1 MTTQKQQAP
10 QTGEQAVAK
19 QEPSQSQRFMEK
31 VVSEF
36 GSSVGEVALTNF
48 QKRLA
53 QNYFVALD
61 AVLKTTEEK
70 RIKKPEKYRD
80 SLPVVW
86 ANVNLDKLSR
96 DVVAYAR
103 IGFDPAQPNH
113 INLIPFKNNNT
124 NKYDIGFIEGYRGLE
139 LKSVKYGLDVPDH
152 VTVEL
157 VYSNDFFMPIKKD
170 ANHPHESYEFEIKN
184 PFDRGNILG
193 GFYFHSYTKTP
204 EKNKLV
210 MMTLK
215 DIEKRKPDKA
225 SPEFWGGEK
234 DKWEWDEQ
242 AKKNVKN
249 GTEKVEGWHEKMC
262 WKTVYRAA
270 HSDITIDSQ
279 KIDDDYLR
287 LKQMESDFAE
297 AEVTQEIRENANR
310 NIIDVTPTSANYV
323 NEESQQQGDPEPE
336 PAQQQRSMDFG
347 DGGTGGVGPESW

>member
-1 MTTQKQQAP
+1 MTNPNQQAL
-10 QTGEQAVAK
+10 EK
-19 QEPSQSQRFMEK
+19 KEPTQSERFMSK

-61 AVLKTTEEK
+61 SVLRTTEEK
-70 RIKKPEKYRD
+70 RLKKSERYRD
-80 SLPVVW
+80 PLPVIW
-86 ANVNLDKLSR
+86 SNVNMDKLAR

-103 IGFDPAQPNH
+103 IGFDPSQPNH

-124 NKYDIGFIEGYRGLE
+124 GKYDIGFIEGYRGLE
-139 LKSVKYGLDVPDH
+139 LKSVKYGLDVPDF

-157 VYSNDFFMPIKKD
+157 VYSNDYFAPIKRD
-170 ANHPHESYEFEIKN
+170 ANHPYESYEFEIKN
-184 PFDRGNILG
+184 PFDRGTILG

-210 MMTLK
+210 MMTIK
-215 DIEKRKPDKA
+215 EIEKRKPDHA

-234 DKWEWDEQ
+234 DKWVWDEK
-242 AKKNVKN
+242 AKKNVKQ
-249 GTEKVEGWHEKMC
+249 GTETVEGWYDKMC

-297 AEVTQEIRENANR
+297 AEVEREIGANANGK
-310 NIIDVTPTSANYV
+310 IIDVTPPAGADPDPKI
-323 NEESQQQGDPEPE
+323 EEPSSQGE
-336 PAQQQRSMDFG
+336 MDFEINPN
-347 DGGTGGVGPESW
+347 DIPPTGGTEGPDF

>member
-1 MTTQKQQAP
+1 MTDQNQQAV
-10 QTGEQAVAK
+10 TK
-19 QEPSQSQRFMEK
+19 KEPTQSERFMTK
-31 VVSEF
+31 VIAEF

-53 QNYFVALD
+53 QNYFIALD
-61 AVLKTTEEK
+61 SVLKATEEK
-70 RIKKPEKYRD
+70 RLKKSDKYRD
-80 SLPVVW
+80 PVPVTW
-86 ANVNLDKLSR
+86 ANVNMDKLSR

-124 NKYDIGFIEGYRGLE
+124 GKYDIVFIEGYRGLE
-139 LKSVKYGLDVPDH
+139 LKSVKYGLDVPDY

-157 VYSNDFFMPIKKD
+157 VYSNDYFAPIKKD
-170 ANHPHESYEFEIKN
+170 ANHPYESYEFEIKN
-184 PFDRGNILG
+184 PFDRGTILG

-215 DIEKRKPDKA
+215 EIEKRKPDHA

-234 DKWEWDEQ
+234 DKWENG
-242 AKKNVKN
+242 KKVGKE
-249 GTEKVEGWHEKMC
+249 TVDGWYDKMC

-279 KIDDDYLR
+279 KIDDDFLR

-297 AEVTQEIRENANR
+297 AEVKREIGANANKDV
-310 NIIDVTPTSANYV
+310 IDITPPSGGMDDEDEAPPHQEQ
-323 NEESQQQGDPEPE
+323 NEVPQE
-336 PAQQQRSMDFG
+336 MDFEDFTG
-347 DGGTGGVGPESW
+347 DVPPMEKADTSPDSW

>member
-1 MTTQKQQAP
+1 MSSENQK
-10 QTGEQAVAK
+10 AVTK
-19 QEPSQSQRFMEK
+19 QEPTQSERFMTK
-31 VVSEF
+31 VISEF

-53 QNYFVALD
+53 QNYFIALD
-61 AVLKTTEEK
+61 SVLKTTEEK
-70 RIKKPEKYRD
+70 RLKKSEDYRD
-80 SLPVVW
+80 PVPVTW
-86 ANVNLDKLSR
+86 TNVNMDKLSR

-103 IGFDPAQPNH
+103 IGFDPSQPNH
-113 INLIPFKNNNT
+113 INLIPYKNNNT
-124 NKYDIGFIEGYRGLE
+124 GKYDIVFIEGYRGLE

-157 VYSNDFFMPIKKD
+157 VYSNDYFAPIKKD

-184 PFDRGNILG
+184 PFDRGAILG

-215 DIEKRKPDKA
+215 EIEKRKPDHA
-225 SPEFWGGEK
+225 SAEFWGGER
-234 DKWEWDEQ
+234 DKWEWDPK
-242 AKKNVKN
+242 AKKNVKK
-249 GTEKVEGWHEKMC
+249 GKEKVDGWFEKMC

-297 AEVTQEIRENANR
+297 AEVNEEIRANANKDIIDITPPSDGPTQEENSSRKDQAEPQEMTFDDFTG
-310 NIIDVTPTSANYV
+310 DVPPMESADTSP
-323 NEESQQQGDPEPE
+323 D
-336 PAQQQRSMDFG
+336 
-347 DGGTGGVGPESW
+347 SW

>member
-1 MTTQKQQAP
+1 MTTHN
-10 QTGEQAVAK
+10 EQAITK
-19 QEPSQSQRFMEK
+19 KEPTQSERFMTK
-31 VVSEF
+31 VINEF
-36 GSSVGEVALTNF
+36 GSNVGEVALTSF

-53 QNYFVALD
+53 QNYFIALD
-61 AVLKTTEEK
+61 SVLKSTEEK
-70 RIKKPEKYRD
+70 RLKKSEKYRD
-80 SLPVVW
+80 ALAVTW
-86 ANVNLDKLSR
+86 ANVNMDKLAR

-103 IGFDPAQPNH
+103 IGFDPSQPNH

-157 VYSNDFFMPIKKD
+157 VYSNDYFVPIKKD
-170 ANHPHESYEFEIKN
+170 VNHPHEGYEFEIKN
-184 PFDRGNILG
+184 PFDRGTILG

-210 MMTLK
+210 MMTIK
-215 DIEKRKPDKA
+215 EIEKRKPDHA

-234 DKWEWDEQ
+234 DKWDNG
-242 AKKNVKN
+242 KKVGK
-249 GTEKVEGWHEKMC
+249 EKVDGWYEKMC

-297 AEVTQEIRENANR
+297 SEVNQEIKENANK
-310 NIIDVTPTSANYV
+310 NVIDITPPNDTGSETEPPQSKSDPAD
-323 NEESQQQGDPEPE
+323 QQT
-336 PAQQQRSMDFG
+336 MDFEDFSG
-347 DGGTGGVGPESW
+347 DVPPMESAGSGPESW

>member
-1 MTTQKQQAP
+1 MSATDQTKQQTAP
-10 QTGEQAVAK
+10 TEVAK
-19 QEPSQSQRFMEK
+19 KEPTQSERFMTK
-31 VVSEF
+31 VISEF

-53 QNYFVALD
+53 QNYFIALD
-61 AVLKTTEEK
+61 AILKSTEEK
-70 RIKKPEKYRD
+70 RLKKAEKYRD
-80 SLPVVW
+80 AVPVTW
-86 ANVNLDKLSR
+86 QNVNMEKLAR

-139 LKSVKYGLDVPDH
+139 LKAVKYGLDVPNH

-157 VYSNDFFMPIKKD
+157 VYSTDRFKPIKKD
-170 ANHPHESYEFEIKN
+170 ATHQYEGYEFEIIN
-184 PFDRGNILG
+184 AFERGEIIG
-193 GFYFHSYTKTP
+193 GFYFHSYIENP

-210 MMTLK
+210 MMTIK
-215 DIEKRKPDKA
+215 EIEKRKPDHA

-234 DKWEWDEQ
+234 DKWENG
-242 AKKNVKN
+242 KKVGKE
-249 GTEKVEGWHEKMC
+249 TVEGWYEKMC

-287 LKQMESDFAE
+287 LKQMEQDFAE
-297 AEVTQEIRENANR
+297 AEVDEEIRANANR
-310 NIIDVTPTSANYV
+310 TVIDVTPNDSPVSTPDNQA
-323 NEESQQQGDPEPE
+323 GDPAAAPD
-336 PAQQQRSMDFG
+336 PYDFSG
-347 DGGTGGVGPESW
+347 DIPSKDSVASDDEVLF